1 MNTSLPSTSAPDHS
15 AGDHA
20 LVIGGSMAGLLAARV
35 LSDRFARV
43 TVVDWDHFPR
53 EADHRRRVP
62 QSRHAHGLLERGQA
76 IIARLFPGIGDE
88 LAADGALVADG
99 EAITIVTPAGR
110 LPSFPPADGSAAKGF
125 FASRVLLEWHVRR
138 HMAARDGVR
147 LVEGSRVRGLVAGE
161 DGRGVGGAR
170 VESEGGAEEVVA
182 ADLVVDASGRQSKA
196 PDWLEELGYERPE
209 EEVIESG
216 IGYASRF
223 YERPEG
229 WPADWEGII
238 MNGRPPHNPRA
249 GLILPVEN
257 GGWHVTLGG
266 FAGHHPPTDEEGFHA
281 WARALPDPSIAE
293 AIRVARPLTPI
304 RSFRTPTN
312 RLRRFDRLRRSP
324 ERFVAIGDS
333 VCAFN
338 PIYGQGMTVSAMDAE
353 LLEAELAR
361 GRGSADPAFA
371 QRFQRRLAKLVSA
384 PWLVASAEDL
394 RWKVPASGAR
404 PAWIT
409 GAIHRYMDL
418 VLRAARR
425 EPHVAG
431 AYMGVVNLNT
441 TPRAL
446 FSPRVVRAVARAA
459 LREGRDPADD
469 PALSPAAVA
478 RLRTMPSRV
487 EEKVLAG

>member
-1 MNTSLPSTSAPDHS
+1 MNTSLPSTSASDHP

-88 LAADGALVADG
+88 LAADGALVAGG

-257 GGWHVTLGG
+257 RGWHVTLGG

-281 WARALPDPSIAE
+281 WARELPDPSIAE

-304 RSFRTPTN
+304 RAFRTPTN

-361 GRGSADPAFA
+361 GP
-371 QRFQRRLAKLVSA
+371 RLGG
-384 PWLVASAEDL
+384 P
-394 RWKVPASGAR
+394 
-404 PAWIT
+404 
-409 GAIHRYMDL
+409 
-418 VLRAARR
+418 
-425 EPHVAG
+425 
-431 AYMGVVNLNT
+431 GV
-441 TPRAL
+441 
-446 FSPRVVRAVARAA
+446 RAA
-459 LREGRDPADD
+459 LPASAGEARVGPLARGLGGG
-469 PALSPAAVA
+469 PALEGARQRRPPGVDHRRYPPVHGPGPAGRATGASRGRRLHGRGQPEHDAA
-478 RLRTMPSRV
+478 RA
-487 EEKVLAG
+487 VLAAGGQSGGARGAPRGPRPGG